1 MQVVNKHE
9 KLIKYNN
16 NHDGGK
22 HKNQDFIMT
31 YKKFT
36 RQLNHF

>member
-1 MQVVNKHE
+1 MYVADKFE

-16 NHDGGK
+16 SNDGGR

-31 YKKFT
+31 YKMVT
-36 RQLNHF
+36 